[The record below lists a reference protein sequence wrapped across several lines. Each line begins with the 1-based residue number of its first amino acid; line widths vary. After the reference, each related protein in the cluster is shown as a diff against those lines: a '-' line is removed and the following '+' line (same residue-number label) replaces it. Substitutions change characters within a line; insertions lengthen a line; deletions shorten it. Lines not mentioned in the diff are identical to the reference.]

1 LSDTNN
7 TDNSGRRPLTLKRSD
22 SGTVKQSFSHGRSKQ
37 VVVETKKKRVVVA
50 PGEKPKV
57 AAKPAEPEKTVVAA
71 PAAAAAAAV
80 EAAPKL
86 TPAQEALQKSSLS
99 QAELKARQAAIT
111 VARADQE
118 RRKAEQEAI
127 EEANRRRQEEA
138 KRLAEEEKGRAEAAA
153 RGEVAPVVEVEEED
167 RNARGGRGGD
177 RGGDRAGGR
186 SDPRGAPPRTGAT
199 SFSGDRFNSDRAA
212 PPRGPGGAVRV
223 RPDGDRPRPGGPGGP
238 ARGPGGPGAG
248 PRPGGF
254 SGDRGPPRPGGPGGA
269 GRGPGGPGARAPGGG
284 PRPLAPLDPDELTPL
299 SELGGRVKRVKTA
312 GDDAPGGADRPAR
325 KDEPKRRQGRLTV
338 SAALGDDDEKQRSY
352 AAVKRARERER
363 ERRLKMAGGGSE
375 KVSREVVLPESIT
388 VADLANRMSERQADV
403 VKFMMQQGE
412 LVRSTDVLDADTAQ
426 LIVEEFGHTVK
437 RVAESDVE
445 IGLEGKEDIDDH
457 LESRPPVVTVM
468 GHVDHGKT
476 SLLDA
481 LRQTD
486 VVSGEAGGITQHIG
500 AYQVQ
505 LKTGERIT
513 FLDTPGHAAFSSMRA
528 RGANA
533 TDIVIL
539 VVAADDG
546 VMPQTIEA
554 IQHAKA
560 AGAPIIVAVNKID
573 KHDAKPENVLTQL
586 LQYDVQVEA
595 MGGQTPAVFVSAL
608 KKTGLDE
615 LTATISALAEILEL
629 KANPD
634 RDADGVVI
642 ESKLD
647 KGRGPV
653 ATVLVKRGT
662 LKRGDI
668 VVAGGQWGRVKALN
682 NERGQQVEDA
692 RPATP
697 VEVLGLD
704 GAPDPGDQ
712 VVVVDSEARAR
723 EITDYRLRT
732 KRNKSGPAARGG
744 TSLDQML
751 ARLKEGGGAAG
762 GGLKEAVFL
771 VKGDV
776 QGSVEAITQSLEK
789 LSTDEVR
796 ARVVL
801 GAVGGISE
809 SDVQLAISASAPIIA
824 FNVRANKQA
833 RDLAEREGVEI
844 RYYSIIYNLI
854 DDVKNTLSGM
864 LAPERRETFLGY
876 AEILQIFNIS
886 KAGKVAGCRVSEGI
900 VRRGSG
906 VRLLRDNVVIHEGTL
921 SVLKRFKDEV
931 PEVKQG
937 MECGMAF
944 ANYQDIRE
952 GDQIECFQVEL
963 IERRLD

>member
-1 LSDTNN
+1 
-7 TDNSGRRPLTLKRSD
+7 
-22 SGTVKQSFSHGRSKQ
+22 V
-37 VVVETKKKRVVVA
+37 
-50 PGEKPKV
+50 
-57 AAKPAEPEKTVVAA
+57 KPA
-71 PAAAAAAAV
+71 
-80 EAAPKL
+80 
-86 TPAQEALQKSSLS
+86 
-99 QAELKARQAAIT
+99 
-111 VARADQE
+111 
-118 RRKAEQEAI
+118 
-127 EEANRRRQEEA
+127 
-138 KRLAEEEKGRAEAAA
+138 G
-153 RGEVAPVVEVEEED
+153 
-167 RNARGGRGGD
+167 
-177 RGGDRAGGR
+177 
-186 SDPRGAPPRTGAT
+186 
-199 SFSGDRFNSDRAA
+199 
-212 PPRGPGGAVRV
+212 
-223 RPDGDRPRPGGPGGP
+223 
-238 ARGPGGPGAG
+238 
-248 PRPGGF
+248 
-254 SGDRGPPRPGGPGGA
+254 
-269 GRGPGGPGARAPGGG
+269 
-284 PRPLAPLDPDELTPL
+284 
-299 SELGGRVKRVKTA
+299 

-363 ERRLKMAGGGSE
+363 ERRLKMAGGGTE

-445 IGLEGKEDIDDH
+445 IGLEGQDDIDDH
-457 LESRPPVVTVM
+457 LETRPPVVTVM

-505 LKTGERIT
+505 LKSGEKIT

-560 AGAPIIVAVNKID
+560 ANAPIIVAVNKID

-615 LTATISALAEILEL
+615 LTDTISALAEILEL

-668 VVAGGQWGRVKALN
+668 VVAGAQWGRVKALN
-682 NERGQQVEDA
+682 NERGQLLDA
-692 RPATP
+692 ALPATP

-712 VVVVDSEARAR
+712 FVVVDSEARAR
-723 EITDYRLRT
+723 EITDYRVRT
-732 KRNKSGPAARGG
+732 KRNKTGPSARAG

-751 ARLKEGGGAAG
+751 ARLKEGGNAAG
-762 GGLKEAVFL
+762 GGVKEAAFL

-809 SDVQLAISASAPIIA
+809 SDVQLAISAGTPIIA

-854 DDVKNTLSGM
+854 DDVKGVLSGM

-886 KAGKVAGCRVSEGI
+886 KAGKVAGCRVSEGV

-963 IERRLD
+963 IERKLA

>member
-1 LSDTNN
+1 MSDTNN

-57 AAKPAEPEKTVVAA
+57 VRPAEPEKVASAEA
-71 PAAAAAAAV
+71 PAAP
-80 EAAPKL
+80 APKL
-86 TPAQEALQKSSLS
+86 TAAQEALQKSGLS
-99 QAELKARQAAIT
+99 EAELKARQAAI
-111 VARADQE
+111 AQRRADEE
-118 RRKAEQEAI
+118 RRKIEQEAI

-138 KRLAEEEKGRAEAAA
+138 KRLAEEETRRAEAAA
-153 RGEVAPVVEVEEED
+153 RGDVAPVIEEEED
-167 RNARGGRGGD
+167 RGSRGGRGAE
-177 RGGDRAGGR
+177 RAPR
-186 SDPRGAPPRTGAT
+186 DPRSAPPRTGAT
-199 SFSGDRFNSDRAA
+199 SFSGDRFNAAA

-223 RPDGDRPRPGGPGGP
+223 RPDGDRPRGPGGPGG
-238 ARGPGGPGAG
+238 AGRPGGPGAG

-284 PRPLAPLDPDELTPL
+284 PRPLAPLDPEELTPL

-457 LESRPPVVTVM
+457 LEPRPPVVTVM

-608 KKTGLDE
+608 EKTGLDE

-647 KGRGPV
+647 KGRGSV

-931 PEVKQG
+931 QEVKQG

>member
-1 LSDTNN
+1 
-7 TDNSGRRPLTLKRSD
+7 
-22 SGTVKQSFSHGRSKQ
+22 VKQSFSHGRSKQ
-37 VVVETKKKRVVVA
+37 VVVETKKKRVVVT

-57 AAKPAEPEKTVVAA
+57 VKPAEPEKAATAATAAA
-71 PAAAAAAAV
+71 PP

-99 QAELKARQAAIT
+99 QAELKARQAAISA
-111 VARADQE
+111 ARADQE

-138 KRLAEEEKGRAEAAA
+138 KRLAEEEARRAEAAA
-153 RGEVAPVVEVEEED
+153 RGDVAPVIEDEEEE
-167 RNARGGRGGD
+167 RGSRGGRGGGASRD
-177 RGGDRAGGR
+177 NGR

-199 SFSGDRFNSDRAA
+199 SFSGDRYNTDRAA

-223 RPDGDRPRPGGPGGP
+223 RPDGDRPRGPGGPG
-238 ARGPGGPGAG
+238 RGPGGPGGAG

-269 GRGPGGPGARAPGGG
+269 GRGPGGPGPRGPGGG

-299 SELGGRVKRVKTA
+299 SELGGRVKRVKPA

-375 KVSREVVLPESIT
+375 KVSREVILPESIT

-445 IGLEGKEDIDDH
+445 IGLEGHEDIDDH
-457 LESRPPVVTVM
+457 LEPRPPVVTVM

-505 LKTGERIT
+505 LKSGEKIT

-560 AGAPIIVAVNKID
+560 AGAPLIVAVNKID

-647 KGRGPV
+647 KGRGSV
-653 ATVLVKRGT
+653 ATVLVRRGT

-682 NERGQQVEDA
+682 NERGQSVDA
-692 RPATP
+692 ALPATP
-697 VEVLGLD
+697 VEILGLD

-712 VVVVDSEARAR
+712 FVVVDSEARAR

-732 KRNKSGPAARGG
+732 KRNKASGPRPG

-762 GGLKEAVFL
+762 GGLKEAAFL

-809 SDVQLAISASAPIIA
+809 SDVQLAISANAPIIA

-886 KAGKVAGCRVSEGI
+886 KVGKVAGCRVSEGI

-921 SVLKRFKDEV
+921 SILKRFKDEV

-963 IERRLD
+963 IERRLE

>member
-1 LSDTNN
+1 MSDTKDSDN
-7 TDNSGRRPLTLKRSD
+7 TGRRPLTLKRAD
-22 SGTVKQSFSHGRSKQ
+22 SGTVKQSFSHGRSKS
-37 VVVETKKKRVVVA
+37 VVVETKKKRVVVT
-50 PGEKPKV
+50 PGANPKV
-57 AAKPAEPEKTVVAA
+57 VRPEPEKTIEKPSAA
-71 PAAAAAAAV
+71 
-80 EAAPKL
+80 L
-86 TPAQEALQKSSLS
+86 TPAQEAIQKSGLS
-99 QAELKARQAAIT
+99 EAELKARQAAI
-111 VARADQE
+111 AQRRADDE
-118 RRKAEQEAI
+118 RRRAEQEAI
-127 EEANRRRQEEA
+127 DEANRRREEA
-138 KRLAEEEKGRAEAAA
+138 ALRLAEEEKRRSETGAQRAADDEELDTRPAAF
-153 RGEVAPVVEVEEED
+153 
-167 RNARGGRGGD
+167 GRGARDEGGERD
-177 RGGDRAGGR
+177 FRRDGRG
-186 SDPRGAPPRTGAT
+186 GAPPRAGA
-199 SFSGDRFNSDRAA
+199 GAAGPRAA
-212 PPRGPGGAVRV
+212 PPRAPGGAVRV
-223 RPDGDRPRPGGPGGP
+223 RPDADRPRGPGAPRPGGAGPGADRGPRPGGPG
-238 ARGPGGPGAG
+238 
-248 PRPGGF
+248 
-254 SGDRGPPRPGGPGGA
+254 A
-269 GRGPGGPGARAPGGG
+269 GRGPAGG
-284 PRPLAPLDPDELTPL
+284 PRPLAPLDKDDLTPL
-299 SELGGRVKRVKTA
+299 SELGGRVKRVKSA
-312 GDDAPGGADRPAR
+312 GDDGPAGGADRPAR

-445 IGLEGKEDIDDH
+445 IGLEGHDDIDDH

-505 LKTGERIT
+505 LKSGEKIT

-554 IQHAKA
+554 IQHAKSA
-560 AGAPIIVAVNKID
+560 KAPIIVAVNKID

-595 MGGQTPAVFVSAL
+595 MGGETPAVFVSAL

-653 ATVLVKRGT
+653 ATVLVRRGT

-668 VVAGGQWGRVKALN
+668 VVAGAQWGRVKALN
-682 NERGQQVEDA
+682 NERGQMVEDA

-697 VEVLGLD
+697 VEILGLD

-712 VVVVDSEARAR
+712 LVVVDSEARAR
-723 EITDYRLRT
+723 EITDYRVRT
-732 KRNKSGPAARGG
+732 KRNKTGPAARAG

-751 ARLKEGGGAAG
+751 ARLKEGGTATS
-762 GGLKEAVFL
+762 GGLKEAAFL

-809 SDVQLAISASAPIIA
+809 SDVQLAISAGTPIIA

-876 AEILQIFNIS
+876 AEILQVFNIS

-963 IERRLD
+963 IERRLE

>member
-1 LSDTNN
+1 MSDTKD
-7 TDNSGRRPLTLKRSD
+7 TDNSPRRPLTLSRRSD
-22 SGTVKQSFSHGRSKQ
+22 TGTVKQSFSHGRSKQ
-37 VVVETKKKRVVVA
+37 VAVEVKKKKVVVT
-50 PGEKPKV
+50 PGAQPKV
-57 AAKPAEPEKTVVAA
+57 VRPEPEK
-71 PAAAAAAAV
+71 PAAAAQ
-80 EAAPKL
+80 AAPKL
-86 TPAQEALQKSSLS
+86 SATEEVLKKSNLS
-99 QAELKARQAAIT
+99 EAELKARQSAI
-111 VARADQE
+111 ALQRADQE
-118 RRKAEQEAI
+118 RRKAEAEAVA
-127 EEANRRRQEEA
+127 EADRRRQDEA
-138 KRLAEEEKGRAEAAA
+138 RRLAEEEKRRVDAAA
-153 RGEVAPVVEVEEED
+153 RGELAPPREPEEED
-167 RNARGGRGGD
+167 E
-177 RGGDRAGGR
+177 GGR
-186 SDPRGAPPRTGAT
+186 SRGRGAPARG
-199 SFSGDRFNSDRAA
+199 RADA
-212 PPRGPGGAVRV
+212 PARAPGGPVRV
-223 RPDGDRPRPGGPGGP
+223 RPDGERAPPRFGDRPQ
-238 ARGPGGPGAG
+238 G
-248 PRPGGF
+248 PRPA
-254 SGDRGPPRPGGPGGA
+254 GDRGPRPPGGAPRPGLGA
-269 GRGPGGPGARAPGGG
+269 DRGAPGR

-299 SELGGRVKRVKTA
+299 SELGGRVKRAKPAA
-312 GDDAPGGADRPAR
+312 GGDEPTGDKAHRP
-325 KDEPKRRQGRLTV
+325 KDEPKRRQGRLTI
-338 SAALGDDDEKQRSY
+338 SAALGDDEEKQRSY

-375 KVSREVVLPESIT
+375 KVSREVILPESIT

-403 VKFMMQQGE
+403 IKFLMQQGE
-412 LVRSTDVLDADTAQ
+412 LVRGTDSLDADTAQ

-445 IGLEGKEDIDDH
+445 IGLEGISDDDVN
-457 LESRPPVVTVM
+457 LQPRPPVVTVM

-505 LKTGERIT
+505 LKSGEKIT

-560 AGAPIIVAVNKID
+560 AHAPIIVAVNKVD
-573 KHDAKPENVLTQL
+573 KHDADPDKVLAQL
-586 LQYDVQVEA
+586 LQYDVQVES
-595 MGGQTPAVFVSAL
+595 MGGETPAVKVSAL
-608 KKTGLDE
+608 KKTGLDD
-615 LTATISALAEILEL
+615 LTATISALAEVLEL

-647 KGRGPV
+647 KGRGSV
-653 ATVLVKRGT
+653 ATVLVNRGT

-668 VVAGGQWGRVKALN
+668 IVAGAQWGRVKALN
-682 NERGQQVEDA
+682 NERGQSVETA
-692 RPATP
+692 GPATP

-704 GAPDPGDQ
+704 GSPDPGDA
-712 VVVVDSEARAR
+712 VVVVDSEQRAR
-723 EITDYRLRT
+723 EVIDYRVRT
-732 KRNKSGPAARGG
+732 KRNKTGAGTR

-751 ARLKEGGGAAG
+751 ARLKDGGPATSGAV
-762 GGLKEAVFL
+762 KEAAFL

-809 SDVQLAISASAPIIA
+809 SDVQLAVGANAPIIA

-854 DDVKNTLSGM
+854 DDVKAVLSGM

-876 AEILQIFNIS
+876 AEILQVFSIS
-886 KAGKVAGCRVSEGI
+886 KAGKVAGCRVTEGL

-921 SVLKRFKDEV
+921 STLKRFKDEV
-931 PEVKQG
+931 AEVKQG

-944 ANYQDIRE
+944 TNYQDIRE

-963 IERRLD
+963 IERKLA